1 MFDKEIKKEILK
13 LIFFTISLIF
23 AFIYIKPIWIFLVG
37 VLKLIMPFILGIIMA
52 FVLNVLVNFLEKKC
66 FNKSKISYKS
76 KHNISII
83 MSLGLVISF
92 LTFICILI
100 IPQVKNTTDIFINN
114 LPKYQENVKE
124 ILEKIGVNQ
133 EIRANII
140 DKTRVFSDKATIYL
154 KDNTDQVVEGALGVA
169 SNVVTSLVNITI
181 GIVFAI
187 YLLVEK
193 DKLLRQLNK
202 VLSAYLPEKKVYKI
216 RNIASLSNKTF
227 ANFVS
232 GQVMEAAIIGVLC
245 LIGMLVLRIPYAASV
260 SILVGFTALIPV
272 FGAFIGTIVGA
283 FLIFMISP
291 VKALVF
297 IIFILILQQFEGNLI
312 YPKVVGKSVNLPSIW
327 VLVAVT
333 IGASLSGVIG
343 MLISVPIV
351 SIFYS
356 ILTTNVNDRLAL
368 KNKVVPK
375 KIAETKIKTK

>member
-114 LPKYQENVKE
+114 LPEYQENVKE

-133 EIRANII
+133 EIRANIM

>member
-1 MFDKEIKKEILK
+1 M
-13 LIFFTISLIF
+13 
-23 AFIYIKPIWIFLVG
+23 
-37 VLKLIMPFILGIIMA
+37 
-52 FVLNVLVNFLEKKC
+52 
-66 FNKSKISYKS
+66 
-76 KHNISII
+76 
-83 MSLGLVISF
+83 
-92 LTFICILI
+92 
-100 IPQVKNTTDIFINN
+100 
-114 LPKYQENVKE
+114 
-124 ILEKIGVNQ
+124 
-133 EIRANII
+133 

>member
-23 AFIYIKPIWIFLVG
+23 VFIYIKPIWIFLVG

-114 LPKYQENVKE
+114 LPEYQENVKE

-133 EIRANII
+133 EIRANIM

>member
-23 AFIYIKPIWIFLVG
+23 VFIYIKPIWIFLVG

>member
-1 MFDKEIKKEILK
+1 MFDKEMKKEILK

-114 LPKYQENVKE
+114 LPEYQENVKE

-133 EIRANII
+133 EIRANIM

>member
-23 AFIYIKPIWIFLVG
+23 VFIYIKPIWIFLVG

-133 EIRANII
+133 EIRANIM